1 MNELQLTNLCYLGPL
16 DHITL
21 DHSHEGWHAKR
32 YEEYFAEHPE
42 FKKWNKVIVLTGNYA
57 LDGLKSSQGYIYVPF
72 NCWLHY
78 VPRMLPRGNL
88 PTFEAATHCFLAMVW
103 TPRPDKV
110 VIYARFIQEKLFD
123 QFILSMRA
131 PTSVPFDYKLMD
143 KHAATLQTSS
153 ASLTALMDK
162 LPLQLDLG
170 QSLNSGHI
178 VHATLGM
185 DTQWYTRTHLSV
197 VMETEFIVH
206 GINRIT
212 EKTFKAIA
220 YGHAFL
226 IIGAPFCTRL
236 LQQLGFRT
244 FHPYI
249 NESFDCVLDHDNRLN
264 MIMVEL
270 KRLSQFSAAEWSEFH
285 QQTRDI
291 VTFNQAL
298 LYDTNMLQKNIN
310 DTEGRVKSLY

>member
-1 MNELQLTNLCYLGPL
+1 MNELTLTNLCYLGPL

-32 YEEYFAEHPE
+32 YEEYFADHPE

-57 LDGLKSSQGYIYVPF
+57 LEGCRSSQGYVYVPF

-78 VPRMLPRGNL
+78 VPRTLPRVAL
-88 PTFEAATHCFLAMVW
+88 PEQNAITHCFLSMVW

-110 VIYARFIQEKLFD
+110 VIYARFIQENLFSH
-123 QFILSMRA
+123 FILSMRA
-131 PTSVPFDYKLMD
+131 PTAVPFDYKLMD
-143 KHAATLQTSS
+143 HHAIALQTTK
-153 ASLTALMDK
+153 ASIAALINK

-170 QSLNSGHI
+170 SSLNSGHI
-178 VHATLGM
+178 VHATLNM
-185 DTQWYTRTHLSV
+185 DVGWYARTHISV
-197 VMETEFIVH
+197 VMETEFVADN
-206 GINRIT
+206 INRIT

-244 FHPYI
+244 FHPFI
-249 NESFDCVLDHDNRLN
+249 NESFDCVSDHGTRLG

-270 KRLSQFSAAEWSEFH
+270 KRLAQFSDADWHEFH
-285 QQTRDI
+285 QQTRD
-291 VTFNQAL
+291 VVAFNQAH
-298 LYDTNMLQKNIN
+298 LYNADMLRKNIY
-310 DTEGRVKSLY
+310 DTEGRVKGLY